1 MDRARNDPDAQSGV
15 IAYAASTGA
24 GERHLQGSNTMTT
37 RSRGPAAGF
46 GWLTRGI
53 QVSFRH
59 PKPLLGGAA
68 ILVLVCLLPSFIT
81 MPIQFHALRGGT
93 TPSTA
98 IMGGTMALAMVLG
111 LLLLPVYAGYL
122 QVIDAAERGL
132 PARVRDIFGPY
143 QRGQAPGLIG
153 FGVALLLVYA
163 VVMVIIVMAAGGGV
177 AGWYAQVFM
186 GQASHLPPATGLP
199 AGFGTALALAL
210 VFGLFLMGFYA
221 ISLGQVAFRRRGVF
235 GAIGDGLVGAVK
247 NLLPLIVFAV
257 SLVLAWLVVGIALM
271 LVGILLALI
280 GKMVSAWLALV
291 LIVPL
296 YFALVL
302 VMFAVMFGTMYYLW
316 RDVCGDDAAPAAVPT
331 MA

>member
-1 MDRARNDPDAQSGV
+1 
-15 IAYAASTGA
+15 
-24 GERHLQGSNTMTT
+24 MTT
-37 RSRGPAAGF
+37 RSRGPLAGL

-53 QVSFRH
+53 QISFRH

-68 ILVLVCLLPSFIT
+68 ILVLVCLLPSLIT
-81 MPIQFHALRGGT
+81 MPIQFLALHTGT
-93 TPSTA
+93 PPSPA
-98 IMGGTMALAMVLG
+98 IMGGIMALAMLLG
-111 LLLLPVYAGYL
+111 LLLVPVYAGYL

-143 QRGQAPGLIG
+143 QRGQAPSLIG
-153 FGVALLLVYA
+153 FALALLLVYVA
-163 VVMVIIVMAAGGGV
+163 VLAVIVLAAGGGLTS
-177 AGWYAQVFM
+177 WYAQVLVA
-186 GQASHLPPATGLP
+186 QANHLPPPVGLP
-199 AGFGTALALAL
+199 AGFGTALALML

-221 ISLGQVAFRRRGVF
+221 ISLGQVALRRRGVF
-235 GAIGDGLVGAVK
+235 GAMGDGLVGSLK

-257 SLVLAWLVVGIALM
+257 SLVLAWLIVGIALI
-271 LVGILLALI
+271 LVAALLVLI
-280 GKMVSAWLALV
+280 GKLVSAWVAVV

-302 VMFAVMFGTMYYLW
+302 VMFAVMFATMYYLW